1 LVAIV
6 PGVGKLKITLGHPN
20 CFSPKVAV
28 RSPRKQGYWGH
39 MSGCVEVDFQFL
51 AEHNVDMICMV
62 GLDLIMHYASPS
74 CESIL
79 GWTPEEMCGR
89 GPDAFVL
96 PEDLPIVAASQELLM
111 SRGVDERPTIVRM
124 RKKDGSYAWM
134 EINAR
139 IMRDITWRKMREEEL
154 EQLAFRDGLTGL
166 ANRRFFDRALDQEW
180 RRTIREGVAMSL
192 ILLDVDCFKEFNDLY
207 GHVSGD
213 ACLRAVAEVVRQAIG
228 RSTDLAARYGGEEI
242 AVILPDT
249 NPSGAFNVAESI
261 RAGIM
266 SLQIAHEGNSAEEWV
281 TVSLGVVTA
290 TAHMHGTVT
299 HVPEKLLLAA
309 DRAMYNAKHKGKNCV
324 HQLPLSQLL

>member
-1 LVAIV
+1 
-6 PGVGKLKITLGHPN
+6 
-20 CFSPKVAV
+20 
-28 RSPRKQGYWGH
+28 

-74 CESIL
+74 CERIL

-89 GPDAFVL
+89 GPETFVL
-96 PEDLPIVAASQELLM
+96 PEDLPIVSAAHELLM
-111 SRGVDERPTIVRM
+111 SRGVDEKPTVIRM
-124 RKKDGSYAWM
+124 RKKDGSHAWM
-134 EINAR
+134 EVNAR
-139 IMRDITWRKMREEEL
+139 IMKDKASGEVSGIVLTMRDITWRKMRDEEL
-154 EQLAFRDGLTGL
+154 EQMAFHDSLTGL

-180 RRTIREGVAMSL
+180 RRTVREGVAMSL
-192 ILLDVDCFKEFNDLY
+192 ILLDADCFKEFNDLY

-213 ACLRAVAEVVRQAIG
+213 ACLRAVAEVVRNAIS

-249 NPSGAFNVAESI
+249 NPSGAFSVAESI

-266 SLQIAHEGNSAEEWV
+266 SLQIPHAGNSAEQWV

-290 TAHMHGTVT
+290 TAHMHGTV
-299 HVPEKLLLAA
+299 VDMPEKLLLAA
-309 DRAMYNAKHKGKNCV
+309 DHAMYNAKHRGKNCV
-324 HQLPLSQLL
+324 HQLPLSQLF